1 MVGIGIRVYSN
12 KKVYY
17 SIIEETEDSR
27 NYLSTSFFV
36 IPLAMNAPERLN
48 YVRNTIID
56 IINEYGVTTALVRV
70 RERLTN
76 INKLAVERF
85 YIEGV
90 LLEAIAG
97 SKVTKYKLGE
107 ISSITS
113 LLGIE
118 RTDFKKLTNN
128 ELQWDD
134 LPENMDWAELANEE
148 REAISSC
155 LASLKL

>member
-1 MVGIGIRVYSN
+1 MIGIGIRVYSN

-17 SIIEETEDSR
+17 SIIEETEDSY

-36 IPLAMNAPERLN
+36 VPLAMNEPERLN

-56 IINEYGVTTALVRV
+56 IINEYDVTRALVRV
-70 RERLTN
+70 RERLNN
-76 INKLAVERF
+76 INNLALERF

-97 SKVTKYKLGE
+97 SKVTKYKLGK

-113 LLGIE
+113 LLGIK

-128 ELQWDD
+128 ELQWDN
-134 LPENMDWAELANEE
+134 LPETMDWGELSSEE

-155 LASLKL
+155 LAALKL

>member
-17 SIIEETEDSR
+17 SIIEETDDS
-27 NYLSTSFFV
+27 YIYQSTSFFV
-36 IPLAMNAPERLN
+36 VPLAMNAPERLN
-48 YVRNTIID
+48 YIRNTIID

-70 RERLTN
+70 RERLNN

-118 RTDFKKLTNN
+118 RTNFKKLVDNKMK
-128 ELQWDD
+128 WDS
-134 LPENMDWAELANEE
+134 LPEIMDWTKLEKEE
-148 REAISSC
+148 REAILSC
-155 LASLKL
+155 LASLNL

>member
-70 RERLTN
+70 RERLNN

-118 RTDFKKLTNN
+118 RTNFKKLVDNKMK
-128 ELQWDD
+128 WDS
-134 LPENMDWAELANEE
+134 LPEIMDWTKLEKEE
-148 REAISSC
+148 REAILSC
-155 LASLKL
+155 LASLNL